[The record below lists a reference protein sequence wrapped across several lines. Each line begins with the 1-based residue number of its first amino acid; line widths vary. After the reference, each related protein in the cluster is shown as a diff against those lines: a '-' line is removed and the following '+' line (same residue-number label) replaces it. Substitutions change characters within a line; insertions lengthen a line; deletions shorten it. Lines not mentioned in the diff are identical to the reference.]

1 MRQQIEHGHWLNA
14 TRMAPAWR
22 WLRRCQ
28 GFMLKAATVIMT
40 GRARLAQSAKAEEA
54 PVRSK
59 RTPVRTHWIWLIA
72 GWTLRCLVW
81 AAIIASLGFGVAYD
95 ARTSYLQSRLFAWF
109 DNGIWYR
116 VGSGANPRIQFPR
129 HGPRNMQLGYA
140 ELSTII
146 PSLEAHQF
154 QIVRQTQWSPRLD
167 WFVSH
172 GGYMPYHGKL
182 QTGLRVL
189 DRTGVPLVE
198 AHYPLQVYQ
207 QFSEV
212 PKAVVKT
219 LAFVEDRAL
228 LDDEDPLHDPAIE
241 WKRFAV
247 AAFGQVAG
255 LFDHR
260 WQRGGASTLAT
271 QIVKF
276 DDSPD
281 GRTESVTEKL
291 RQMLTA
297 AVAAYRSGP
306 DTVAARQ
313 DILLT
318 YLDSTP
324 LAARPGFGAIIGIPE
339 GLAVW
344 YGTDVE
350 EADRLLTQPALAG
363 QAQARQGEV
372 YRQILSLI
380 LAGQRPSYYLVQNHA
395 ALEALINAYLP
406 SLAKAGVIS
415 VQLRDAAMAS
425 RLQFRLD
432 VPSPRV
438 SFAGN
443 KAADFVQSELLS
455 LLHLDNATSLDHY
468 DLATSS
474 SIDDAEQQRVAGV
487 LTRLDDRAYD
497 RSLGLVGKQMLGD
510 GNPALVTWSFVLYE
524 RGHDA
529 NHVRIHVDSLN
540 EPFDINSGA
549 KLQLG
554 STAKLRTLITY
565 LDIMVDLHRELAPQP
580 TPMLQHIAATAPDAL
595 TRWAASYLLRSRNPA
610 LSPMLKAAMERTYS
624 AAPVTFFTGGGNNSF
639 GNFEPWENSLVPTVQ
654 FAFENSINCA
664 FVRLMGDIRNYF
676 VGQIV
681 PDEGHLLSDPH
692 DPARMTYL
700 QQFVHQEGLTYLHK
714 FYIADQDLTP
724 SQVVDKLARQT
735 TPLASHL
742 ADLFLTVYPDAH
754 VAALTEFLRIHMP
767 AAKYAELDSDRLGE
781 LYDEFAAKRL
791 SLNAAASVAHVHPL
805 ALWLACYLQTH
816 PNADWNN
823 VVEASSPELQQ
834 SYAWLFRPG
843 STFEQ
848 NRRIR
853 MLLEQQAFRL
863 IWQDWQRVGYPFD
876 RLVPSLGTA
885 IGASGDRPDALATLI
900 GIVINDGIRQP
911 TVDIDRLNFADG
923 TPYQTD
929 FLPQPVPQ
937 RVLNP
942 LVAQT
947 VKQAL
952 LGVVRSGTGAAVRG
966 GYHAAN
972 GDPLAIGGKTGTG
985 DNRYHIYGRGGYLRG
1000 ERVVD
1005 RTATFAFFLGDRFFG
1020 TVTAYVQG
1028 PRAIAFNFSSTL
1040 AVQLLRALRPQLE
1053 PLLQAGPAAQRSQFS
1068 ASQAPQAW

>member
-1 MRQQIEHGHWLNA
+1 MRQQIEHGHWLNVA
-14 TRMAPAWR
+14 RVAPAWR
-22 WLRRCQ
+22 WLMRWQ
-28 GFMLKAATVIMT
+28 AFMLKATTTSLT
-40 GRARLAQSAKAEEA
+40 GWGWLAQSGKAEKTPA
-54 PVRSK
+54 RAKKARPRS
-59 RTPVRTHWIWLIA
+59 HWIWLIA

-81 AAIIASLGFGVAYD
+81 VAILGALGLGVAYE
-95 ARTSYLQSRLFAWF
+95 ARTSYLQARFFAWF
-109 DNGIWYR
+109 DKDISYR
-116 VGSGANPRIQFPR
+116 VADGANPQIEFPR
-129 HGPRNMQLGYA
+129 HGPRNTQLGYA
-140 ELSTII
+140 ELSTIV
-146 PSLEAHQF
+146 PSLEAHHF
-154 QIVRQTQWSPRLD
+154 AIVRQSRWSPQLD

-189 DRTGVPLVE
+189 DRNNVPLVE
-198 AHYPLQVYQ
+198 AHYPLEVYR

-212 PKAVVKT
+212 PKVIVKT

-228 LDDEDPLHDPAIE
+228 LDDEDPRHNPAIE

-247 AAFGQVAG
+247 AAFGQIAG
-255 LFDHR
+255 LFDRR

-297 AVAAYRSGP
+297 AVSAYRGGS

-313 DILLT
+313 AILLT

-339 GLAVW
+339 GLSVW
-344 YGTDVE
+344 YGTDVD
-350 EADRLLTQPALAG
+350 EADRVLTQPPLTREAL
-363 QAQARQGEV
+363 ARQGEV

-395 ALEALINAYLP
+395 ALESLINAYLP
-406 SLAKAGVIS
+406 TLAKAGVIP
-415 VQLRDAAMAS
+415 VELRDAAMAS

-474 SIDDAEQQRVAGV
+474 SIDDAEQQRVAAV
-487 LTRLDDRAYD
+487 LTRLDDRSYD
-497 RSLGLVGKQMLGD
+497 RSLGLVGKQMLD
-510 GNPALVTWSFVLYE
+510 EGNPALVTWSFVLYE
-524 RGHDA
+524 RGDGA

-549 KLQLG
+549 RLQLG

-565 LDIMVDLHRELAPQP
+565 LNIMVDLHRELAPQP
-580 TPMLQHIAATAPDAL
+580 TTVLQHISATAPDAL
-595 TRWAASYLLRSRNPA
+595 TRWVASYLVRSRNPA
-610 LSPMLKAAMERTYS
+610 LGPMLKAAMERTYS
-624 AAPVTFFTGGGNNSF
+624 AAPATFFTGGGNNSF
-639 GNFEPWENSLVPTVQ
+639 GNFKPWENSLVPTVQ

-664 FVRLMGDIRNYF
+664 FVRLMFDVRNYF
-676 VGQIV
+676 IGQIA
-681 PDEGHLLSDPH
+681 PNEEHLLSDPH

-700 QQFVHQEGLTYLHK
+700 RQFMNQEGLTYLHR
-714 FYIADQDLTP
+714 FYTADQGLTP
-724 SQVVDKLARQT
+724 SQVVDRLARRT

-742 ADLFLTVYPDAH
+742 ADLFLAVYPDAH
-754 VAALTEFLRIHMP
+754 EAAMMDFLRAHMP
-767 AAKYAELDSDRLGE
+767 VAKYSELDEERFGE
-781 LYDEFAAKRL
+781 LYDEFAANRL
-791 SLNAAASVAHVHPL
+791 SLNAASYVAGIHPL
-805 ALWLACYLQTH
+805 SLWLARYLQTH
-816 PNADWNN
+816 PNASWNE
-823 VVEASSPELQQ
+823 VVKASADEIQQ

-853 MLLEQQAFRL
+853 ILLEQSAFRL
-863 IWQDWQRVGYPFD
+863 IWQDWRRQGYPFD
-876 RLVPSLGTA
+876 QLTPSLGTA

-900 GIVINDGIRQP
+900 GIIINNGIRQP

-929 FLPQPVPQ
+929 FVPQPVPQ

-952 LGVVRSGTGAAVRG
+952 IGVVTNGTATAVRG
-966 GYHAAN
+966 GY
-972 GDPLAIGGKTGTG
+972 PLLIGGKTGTG
-985 DNRYHIYGRGGYLRG
+985 DNRYHIYGRGGYLKG

-1028 PRAIAFNFSSTL
+1028 PRAIGFDFSSTL

-1053 PLLQAGPAAQRSQFS
+1053 PLLQTAPATQRSQLS
-1068 ASQAPQAW
+1068 ASQAAP

>member
-1 MRQQIEHGHWLNA
+1 
-14 TRMAPAWR
+14 
-22 WLRRCQ
+22 
-28 GFMLKAATVIMT
+28 MT
-40 GRARLAQSAKAEEA
+40 GRERLAQSGEVKKARG
-54 PVRSK
+54 RSS
-59 RTPVRTHWIWLIA
+59 WMWLIA
-72 GWTLRCLVW
+72 GWALRCLVW
-81 AAIIASLGFGVAYD
+81 VAILVSLGLGVTYE
-95 ARTSYLQSRLFAWF
+95 ARTSYLQAHIFAWF
-109 DNGIWYR
+109 DKGIWYQ
-116 VGSGANPRIQFPR
+116 VASGTNPRIQFPR
-129 HGPRNMQLGYA
+129 HGPRNTQLGYA

-146 PSLEAHQF
+146 PSLEARHF
-154 QIVRQTQWSPRLD
+154 EIVRQSRWSPRLD

-189 DRTGVPLVE
+189 DRTDVPLVE
-198 AHYPLQVYQ
+198 AHYPLRVYR

-212 PKAVVKT
+212 PTAVVKT

-228 LDDEDPLHDPAIE
+228 LDDADPLHDPAIE

-247 AAFGQVAG
+247 AGFGQIAG
-255 LFDHR
+255 LFDRR

-281 GRTESVTEKL
+281 GRTEGVTEKL

-297 AVAAYRSGP
+297 AVSAYRDGP

-313 DILLT
+313 SILLT

-339 GLAVW
+339 GLSVW
-344 YGTDVE
+344 YGTDLD
-350 EADRLLTQPALAG
+350 EADRVLTGPALTR
-363 QAQARQGEV
+363 QAIARQGEV

-380 LAGQRPSYYLVQNHA
+380 LAGQRPTYYLIQNHA

-406 SLAKAGVIS
+406 TLAKASVIS
-415 VQLRDAAMAS
+415 VELRDAAMAS
-425 RLQFRLD
+425 KLQFRID

-438 SFAGN
+438 FFAGD

-455 LLHLDNATSLDHY
+455 LLRLDNASSLDHY
-468 DLATSS
+468 DLAASS
-474 SIDDAEQQRVAGV
+474 SLDDAAQQRVAAV

-510 GNPALVTWSFVLYE
+510 GNPAFVAWSFVLYE
-524 RGHDA
+524 RGDGA

-554 STAKLRTLITY
+554 STAKLRTVITY
-565 LDIMVDLHRELAPQP
+565 LNIMVDLHHDLASQP
-580 TPMLQHIAATAPDAL
+580 TAMLQRISTTAPDAL
-595 TRWAASYLLRSRNPA
+595 TRWAASYLAHSRNSA
-610 LSPMLKAAMERTYS
+610 LGPMLTAAMQRTYS

-654 FAFENSINCA
+654 FAFEHSINCT
-664 FVRLMGDIRNYF
+664 FIRLMSDIRSYF
-676 VGQIV
+676 IGQIA
-681 PDEGHLLSDPH
+681 PNEGHLLSDTS
-692 DPARMTYL
+692 DPERMTYL
-700 QQFVHQEGLTYLHK
+700 RQFMDQEGIAYLRR
-714 FYIADQDLTP
+714 FYTEDQGLTP
-724 SQVVDKLARQT
+724 SQVVDKLAGHT

-742 ADLFLTVYPDAH
+742 ADLFLAVYPDGH
-754 VAALTEFLRIHMP
+754 EAAMTAFLRTHMP
-767 AAKYAELDSDRLGE
+767 AVAFSELDGDRLGE

-791 SLNAAASVAHVHPL
+791 SLNAAGYVAGIHPL
-805 ALWLACYLQTH
+805 ALWLAGYLQTH
-816 PNADWNN
+816 PNASWNE
-823 VVEASSPELQQ
+823 VAKTGSQAIQQ
-834 SYAWLFRPG
+834 SYGWLFRRDR
-843 STFEQ
+843 TFQQ

-853 MLLEQQAFRL
+853 TIMEQRAFQL
-863 IWQDWQRVGYPFD
+863 IWQDWRRQGYPFD

-885 IGASGDRPDALATLI
+885 IGASGDRPDALADLI
-900 GIVINDGIRQP
+900 GIIINDGIRQP
-911 TVDIDRLNFADG
+911 TVDLDRLDFADG

-929 FLPQPVPQ
+929 FVPQPVPQ

-947 VKQAL
+947 VQQAL
-952 LGVVRSGTGAAVRG
+952 IGVVRSGTGVAVRG
-966 GYHAAN
+966 GYRAAN
-972 GDPLAIGGKTGTG
+972 GDPLQIGGKTGTG

-1028 PRAIAFNFSSTL
+1028 RRAIAFNFSSTL
-1040 AVQLLRALRPQLE
+1040 AVELLRALQPQLE
-1053 PLLQAGPAAQRSQFS
+1053 PLLQATPTVPRPELS
-1068 ASQAPQAW
+1068 ASQAPQAR

>member
-1 MRQQIEHGHWLNA
+1 MRQQIEHGHWLNVA
-14 TRMAPAWR
+14 RMAPAWR
-22 WLRRCQ
+22 WLRRSQ
-28 GFMLKAATVIMT
+28 PFVLTAATMSMA
-40 GRARLAQSAKAEEA
+40 AREWLAHSVKSEK
-54 PVRSK
+54 PRVRSNW
-59 RTPVRTHWIWLIA
+59 VWFIA
-72 GWTLRCLVW
+72 EWAVRCLVL
-81 AAIIASLGFGVAYD
+81 ATILVSIGLAVAHE
-95 ARTSYLQSRLFAWF
+95 ARTSYLQARFFAWF
-109 DNGIWYR
+109 DRDIGYR
-116 VGSGANPRIQFPR
+116 VASGANPRIQFPS
-129 HGPRNMQLGYA
+129 HGPRNTQLGYA
-140 ELSTII
+140 ELATII
-146 PSLEAHQF
+146 PSLEAHHF
-154 QIVRQTQWSPRLD
+154 EIVRQAQWSPRLD

-189 DRTGVPLVE
+189 DRNNVPLVE
-198 AHYPLQVYQ
+198 AHYPLQVYR
-207 QFSEV
+207 QFSDV
-212 PKAVVKT
+212 PKVIVKT
-219 LAFVEDRAL
+219 LAFVEDREL
-228 LDDEDPLHDPAIE
+228 LDDADRVHNPAIE
-241 WKRFAV
+241 WKRFAA
-247 AAFGQVAG
+247 AAFGQIAG
-255 LFDHR
+255 LFDRR

-281 GRTESVTEKL
+281 GRTENVTEKL

-297 AVAAYRSGP
+297 AVSAYRGGP

-313 DILLT
+313 GILLT

-339 GLAVW
+339 GLSVW
-344 YGTDVE
+344 YGTDLD
-350 EADRLLTQPALAG
+350 EADRVLTQPALTR
-363 QAQARQGEV
+363 QALARQGQV

-380 LAGQRPSYYLVQNHA
+380 LAGQRPSYYLTQNHA

-406 SLAKAGVIS
+406 TLAKAGVIP

-425 RLQFRLD
+425 QLQFRLD

-438 SFAGN
+438 ALAGN
-443 KAADFVQSELLS
+443 KASDFAQSELLS
-455 LLHLDNATSLDHY
+455 LLQLDNATSLDHY

-474 SIDDAEQQRVAGV
+474 SIDDAAQQRVAAI
-487 LTRLDDRAYD
+487 LTHLDDRAYD

-510 GNPALVTWSFVLYE
+510 GNPALVTWSVVLYE
-524 RGHDA
+524 RGDGA

-549 KLQLG
+549 RLQLG

-565 LDIMVDLHRELAPQP
+565 LNIMVELHRELASQP
-580 TPMLQHIAATAPDAL
+580 TTVLQHISATAPDAL
-595 TRWAASYLLRSRNPA
+595 TRWGASYLARSRDAA
-610 LSPMLKAAMERTYS
+610 LGPMLNAAMERTYS

-639 GNFEPWENSLVPTVQ
+639 GNFEPWENSLVPTVR

-664 FVRLMGDIRNYF
+664 FVRLMFDVRSYF
-676 VGQIV
+676 IGQIA
-681 PDEGHLLSDPH
+681 PNEDHLLSDPR
-692 DPARMTYL
+692 DPERMAYL
-700 QQFVHQEGLTYLHK
+700 RQFMNQEGLTYLHR
-714 FYIADQDLTP
+714 FYTADQGLTP
-724 SQVVDKLARQT
+724 SQVVDRLAQRT

-742 ADLFLTVYPDAH
+742 ADLFLAVYPDAH
-754 VAALTEFLRIHMP
+754 EAAMIAFLQTHMP
-767 AAKYAELDSDRLGE
+767 VATYSELGEARFGE
-781 LYDEFAAKRL
+781 LYDEFAGKRL
-791 SLNAAASVAHVHPL
+791 SLNAAGYVAGIHPL
-805 ALWLACYLQTH
+805 ALWLARYLQTH
-816 PNADWNN
+816 PNASWNN
-823 VVEASSPELQQ
+823 VVEASSQEIQQ
-834 SYAWLFRPG
+834 SYVWLFRPG

-853 MLLEQQAFRL
+853 TLLEQTAFRL
-863 IWQDWQRVGYPFD
+863 IWQDWRRQGYPFD
-876 RLVPSLGTA
+876 RLTPSLGTA

-900 GIVINDGIRQP
+900 GIIINDGIRQP

-929 FLPQPVPQ
+929 LVPQPVPE
-937 RVLNP
+937 RVLDP

-952 LGVVRSGTGAAVRG
+952 IGVVRNGTGTAVRG
-966 GYHAAN
+966 SYRAAN

-1053 PLLQAGPAAQRSQFS
+1053 PLLQAGPTTQHSEFS
-1068 ASQAPQAW
+1068 ASQAP